1 MTRWWWVRHGP
12 THANSLI
19 GWTDLPAD
27 LSDAG
32 ALERLNAYL
41 PDKAVVVSSDLIR
54 ASATA
59 DVLSKGRERLED
71 VPDLRELN
79 FGTWEGKTAAQVARS
94 DPEISREYWSNPGE
108 TAPPGGE
115 SWTATATRV
124 AAFVDRIGDK
134 FVDHDIIA
142 VAHFGVI
149 LTQLQ
154 IAGAMAGKS
163 ALAFKIDNLS
173 VTCLEHNPP
182 HWRVLGVNHCP

>member
-27 LSDAG
+27 LSDTP

-41 PDKAVVVSSDLIR
+41 PKEAVVVASDLIR

-59 DVLSKGRERLED
+59 DALSDGRERLAD
-71 VPDLRELN
+71 VTDLRELN
-79 FGTWEGKTAAQVARS
+79 FGAWEGKTAAQVAKS
-94 DPEISREYWSNPGE
+94 HPELSRDYWSNPGK
-108 TAPPGGE
+108 TAPPNGE
-115 SWTATATRV
+115 SWTETQTRV
-124 AAFVDRIGDK
+124 SAFVNRMNADYAGR
-134 FVDHDIIA
+134 DIIA

-154 IAGAMAGKS
+154 VAAAMTGKS

-173 VTCLEHNPP
+173 VTRLDYSPP
-182 HWRVLGVNHCP
+182 HWRVLGVNHSP